1 MAKELYFIRH
11 GETEYNAK
19 GMVQGRGIDSD
30 LNDLG
35 RAQAAAFFQ
44 KYKDLPFDKL
54 YTSTLKRTHQTTQ
67 GFIDLG
73 IPWEQLS
80 GLDEL
85 AWGELEGKP
94 ATEDSIS
101 AFRSLIEKW
110 QAGDYTAKV
119 KGGESPEEVEV
130 RLKEA
135 INIITSHT
143 EEQLVLICMHGRALR
158 LLLCILTNKP
168 LSKMADFPHQ
178 NTTLYRLSYAD
189 GLFTLLDSN
198 NTDHLKLTNLE

>member
-11 GETEYNAK
+11 GETDFNAR

-30 LNDLG
+30 LNAVG
-35 RAQAAAFFQ
+35 RAQGEAFYQ
-44 KYKDLPFDKL
+44 KYKDVPFDKL
-54 YTSTLKRTHQTTQ
+54 YTSTLKRTHQTVKS
-67 GFIDLG
+67 FIDAGL
-73 IPWEQLS
+73 PWEQLS

-94 ATEDSIS
+94 ATENSIS

-119 KGGESPEEVEV
+119 NGGESPAEVEV

-135 INIITSHT
+135 IHIITSHT
-143 EEQLVLICMHGRALR
+143 EEHTVLICMHGRALR

-168 LSKMADFPHQ
+168 LSLMGDFPHQ

-189 GLFTLLDSN
+189 GVFKLLDAN
-198 NTDHLKLTNLE
+198 NTDHLK

>member
-11 GETEYNAK
+11 GETDFNAK

-30 LNDLG
+30 LNTVG
-35 RAQAAAFFQ
+35 RAQAEAFYQ

-54 YTSTLKRTHQTTQ
+54 YTSTLKRTHQTVK
-67 GFIDLG
+67 GFIDAGL
-73 IPWEQLS
+73 PWEQLS

-94 ATEDSIS
+94 ATEDSMG
-101 AFRSLIEKW
+101 AFRTLTQKW
-110 QAGDYTAKV
+110 QAGDYNAKV
-119 KGGESPEEVEV
+119 SGGESPAEVEV

-135 INIITSHT
+135 MEIIISHT
-143 EEQLVLICMHGRALR
+143 DEHLVLICMHGRALR

-168 LSKMADFPHQ
+168 LSEMAHFPHQ
-178 NTTLYRLSYAD
+178 NTTLYRLSYAE
-189 GLFTLLDSN
+189 GVFTVLDAN
-198 NTDHLKLTNLE
+198 NTDHLKKANLE